1 MPQLGAVNYSPILQ
15 GSLAAAEGQMR
26 GAEAVA
32 RGIAS
37 LGQQAAAGIEKYY
50 DRKESNELFNSTTD
64 RVQKILKDNPAF
76 AKRFGV
82 TDINDTKA
90 IQAGILALG
99 GGDKRTASK
108 VTEQLLFQL
117 GAEEESR
124 AREERGRQAMSD
136 ALDPVMALANRVITP
151 DQFTSGQGIGS
162 NQFLMQ
168 ALSAGAPVE
177 AATRIAGQLSE
188 REALDRRLGSEASI
202 ARAKLDAEASIARA
216 KLDAEAAA
224 AAAKLRAEQA
234 KANFTPRV
242 TTVNGVRV
250 VETSPG
256 NFQQVNKDGSPTIM
270 EIAVPLP
277 DGRKVNR
284 EVMILGTR
292 IVDKESGMDIYPRV
306 DDYGQPLVT
315 GVNPGFVSL
324 FETTP
329 TNPEELPPA
338 TGGIKLPSGWSFQK

>member
-90 IQAGILALG
+90 IQAGILAMG

-188 REALDRRLGSEASI
+188 REALERRLGS
-202 ARAKLDAEASIARA
+202 EASIARA

-315 GVNPGFVSL
+315 GVNPEFVSL